1 MKKQTAASYYEAKDY
16 QSALATLINAE
27 KIFQDDAD
35 YISDCKTLEK
45 EYLKK
50 WIAQQ
55 EEKFVFS
62 GR

>member
-50 WIAQQ
+50 
-55 EEKFVFS
+55 
-62 GR
+62 